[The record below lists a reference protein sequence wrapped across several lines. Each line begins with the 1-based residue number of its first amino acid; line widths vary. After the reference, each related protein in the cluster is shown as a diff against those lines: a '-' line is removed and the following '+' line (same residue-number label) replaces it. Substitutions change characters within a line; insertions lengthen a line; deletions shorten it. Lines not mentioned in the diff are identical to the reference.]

1 MAATEKIQI
10 NIDTRADTSGA
21 EKSEAAIKRVDR
33 AAQDAEA
40 HAERQ
45 AQRNARTSGVTF
57 DNPIYSETVTS
68 SAKAI
73 ETLDKKAQ
81 SGGDSMGKMG
91 TLANQAS
98 YQIQDFAVQVGGG
111 TSAITAFAQQA
122 PQLIGAMASAGVVT
136 KGMGMA
142 LSGVGVAIPILA
154 FGLPALARM
163 FMDTGDSAEVAAE
176 KITKLS
182 KTEST
187 ASFENLR
194 KMAESLRLA
203 DEKLLDLQ
211 ISFPLLKKA
220 EGDYSLSALTNT
232 QLLGAAQT
240 RVADALGLQID
251 KVLALEAAEA
261 RAEAIRQAKL
271 QNGLTE
277 LKGQWEAVNKE
288 GLDKA
293 MAFNRLIDEAT
304 NAAELR
310 TRKMVELARLRNDL
324 AEAEKI
330 NAAPSDRPIFGARIP
345 GGVSDE
351 SKQWAGDVLS
361 QKSATDTRI
370 AALEADLKKIAA
382 TLNDIGD
389 GKGEGKLAEAGRLV
403 EEVDRKIEDTRAA
416 ISTTVEKLNND
427 NSTQETLSQLSLIE
441 EKQKADAATIS
452 QALGQVTATT
462 TTGEGVVAS
471 LSAAASTGA
480 ITAEKSGAAVQNLTT
495 MIGLIQSN
503 QVITEGSSQQLI
515 NMLRQVIA
523 HQLRLKADYESIRS
537 KIPALG
543 YR

>member
-503 QVITEGSSQQLI
+503 QVISEGSSQQLI